1 MFNQIAPLLPLI
13 GILILVFIV
22 IGVINILTAGR
33 RTPNRD
39 LYEKED
45 ALFSSAERS
54 FLGVLEQSVGQSS
67 RFFGKVRLA
76 DVIRVK
82 RGMSRAAWQS
92 AFNQIQSKH
101 LDFVACDPNDLTVQF
116 VVELDDK
123 SHAKAK
129 RQTRDD
135 FVDHALAAAGVPL
148 FRFPAKRTY
157 SVKDIQSQIFQQH
170 EQSGQ
175 PINLKIRC
183 VSVDQGLRQEV
194 PKS

>member
-1 MFNQIAPLLPLI
+1 MFNQIAPLLPFI
-13 GILILVFIV
+13 GILILVVIV

-33 RTPNRD
+33 RTPNRY

-45 ALFSSAERS
+45 ALFSPAERS
-54 FLGVLEQSVGQSS
+54 FLGVLEQSVEQNY
-67 RFFGKVRLA
+67 RLFGKVRLA

-82 RGMSRAAWQS
+82 RGMSRAVWQS
-92 AFNQIQSKH
+92 AFNRIQSKH

-135 FVDHALAAAGVPL
+135 FVDHALASAGVPL

-157 SVKDIQSQIFQQH
+157 SVQDIQSQIFQQD
-170 EQSGQ
+170 EQPGQ
-175 PINLKIRC
+175 PRNLRIRC
-183 VSVDQGLRQEV
+183 VSTTTGSAE
-194 PKS
+194 KS